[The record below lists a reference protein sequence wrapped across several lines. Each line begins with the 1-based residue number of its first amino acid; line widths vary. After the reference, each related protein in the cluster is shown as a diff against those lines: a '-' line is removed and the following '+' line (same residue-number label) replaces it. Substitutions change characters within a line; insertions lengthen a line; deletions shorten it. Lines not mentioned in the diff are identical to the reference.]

1 MADKFGWQKLAKRD
15 ATKRGLSKPPKK
27 ASNYLLPTEKSR
39 MARKTK
45 GSIKPGRVVIGF
57 GKYEGRQLRS
67 IPKEYLWWCLYHV
80 QGLEPGLAR
89 DIVKVVGNGK
99 KYASQRGWVMKPLTP
114 PKQPPKQPGCQQ
126 WFWGRGSEYA
136 GEVRQMDKHLH
147 DISKECVGSG
157 YVPFTG
163 NPQELP
169 FDVDLHQ
176 TQ

>member
-1 MADKFGWQKLAKRD
+1 MSDKFGWQKLARKE
-15 ATKRGLSKPPKK
+15 AAKRGRARPAKRHKQRVVGGKKPLGV
-27 ASNYLLPTEKSR
+27 SGQR
-39 MARKTK
+39 
-45 GSIKPGRVVIGF
+45 KPGDTTLTF
-57 GKYEGRQLRS
+57 GKHKGQAIKRV
-67 IPKEYLWWCLYHV
+67 PKEYLWWCLYHV

-99 KYASQRGWVMKPLTP
+99 RYASQRGWVMKPLTP